1 MEPRL
6 TLLLIFVASALIT
19 IVLGLPLKRR
29 KVRPNWFYGFRTP
42 ATLKDE
48 ALWYDVNEKTGADL
62 VMIGNVLAVLAAAM
76 FGLQVSPGNFTGVC
90 VAWIFMGA
98 TLSVF
103 RCFMFVTQR
112 TRATRAESK
121 GES

>member
-6 TLLLIFVASALIT
+6 TLLIIFLVSAVIT
-19 IVLGLPLKRR
+19 IALGLPLKKR
-29 KVRPNWFYGFRTP
+29 KVKPNWFYGFRTP

-48 ALWYDVNEKTGADL
+48 ALWYDVNEKTGTDL
-62 VMIGNVLAVLAAAM
+62 VIIGNVLAVLSAAM
-76 FGLQVSPGNFTGVC
+76 FGLQVSPSQFTGVC

-103 RCFMFVTQR
+103 RCLVFVSQR
-112 TRATRAESK
+112 ARISRK
-121 GES
+121 GGI

>member
-1 MEPRL
+1 MEMRL
-6 TLLLIFVASALIT
+6 TLLLIFLGSAVIT
-19 IVLGLPLKRR
+19 IALGLPLKKR
-29 KVRPNWFYGFRTP
+29 KIKPNWFYGFRTP

-48 ALWYDVNEKTGADL
+48 ALWYDVNEKAGHDL

-76 FGLQVSPGNFTGVC
+76 FGLQVSPSNFTGVC

-103 RCFMFVTQR
+103 RCFVFVSQR
-112 TRATRAESK
+112 TRATRK
-121 GES
+121 TDG